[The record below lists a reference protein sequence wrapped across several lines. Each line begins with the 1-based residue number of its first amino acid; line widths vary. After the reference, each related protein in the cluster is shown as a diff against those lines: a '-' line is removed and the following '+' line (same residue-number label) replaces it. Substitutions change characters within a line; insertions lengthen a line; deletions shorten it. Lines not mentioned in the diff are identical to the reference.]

1 MILKSSYS
9 NNYIKLS
16 GSNAILKADD
26 DRLHKQ
32 MNKTQTKKHL
42 YVLRLRYVYSKRTN
56 INKLCKYQADKS

>member
-16 GSNAILKADD
+16 GSNAILKADG

-42 YVLRLRYVYSKRTN
+42 YVLRLRYVYKRTN
-56 INKLCKYQADKS
+56 INKLCKYQADES